1 MKKTCTKSVV
11 IIMWYLCA
19 YGMNTI
25 VIIIQ
30 SHPIYL
36 YQVYS
41 DVCLFAN
48 FMTD

>member
-1 MKKTCTKSVV
+1 MKKNVYKKRGHNNVV
-11 IIMWYLCA
+11 FMR
-19 YGMNTI
+19 TI

-36 YQVYS
+36 YQVYN